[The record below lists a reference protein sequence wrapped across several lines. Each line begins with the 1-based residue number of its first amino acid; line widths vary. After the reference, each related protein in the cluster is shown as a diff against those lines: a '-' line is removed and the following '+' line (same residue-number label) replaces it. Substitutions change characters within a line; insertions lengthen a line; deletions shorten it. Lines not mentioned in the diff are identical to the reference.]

1 MDFAYSARARHYLER
16 LQAFMAEEVTP
27 AEPLYRQQLV
37 HGPDWRQ
44 WRQPPIM
51 EQLKAK
57 AKAAGLWNLFLP
69 EAGHGP
75 GLSNAD
81 YAPLAELTGRT
92 PMAPEIFNCNAP
104 DTGNMEV
111 LVKYGSAAQQQT
123 WLKPL
128 LAGEIRSAFCMTE
141 PGVASSDATNM
152 QATATIE
159 GDEVVLN
166 GRKWWSSGIGHPHC
180 KVVIFMGLT
189 DPGADKH
196 RQHSMV
202 LAPLETPGIEIER
215 MLPVFGAYDGPFGHG
230 EVRFTNVRL
239 PLDAIIAGP
248 GRGFEIA
255 QGRLGPGRIHHC
267 MRVIGAA
274 ERALELLCRRAS
286 SRVAFGQPL
295 ARLGGNL
302 DVVANSRMAI
312 EQARLLTLKAAWM
325 MDTVGVKGAMSEI
338 SQIKV
343 VAPGMAQQVIDAAI
357 QLHGGAGLSDDFALT
372 ALYAYARVLRIAD
385 GPDEVHR
392 QLIAKLEYRRQYA
405 ASGQLA

>member
-1 MDFAYSARARHYLER
+1 MDFAYSAKARDYLER
-16 LQAFMAEEVTP
+16 LNAFMAEEVMP
-27 AEPLYRQQLV
+27 AEPIYEQQLV
-37 HGPDWRQ
+37 HGPDWTQ

-51 EQLKAK
+51 EELKAK
-57 AKAAGLWNLFLP
+57 ARAAGLWNLFLP
-69 EAGHGP
+69 EEEYGP

-81 YAPLAELTGRT
+81 YAPLAEITGRT

-111 LVKYGSAAQQQT
+111 LVKYGSKAQQDA

-189 DPGADKH
+189 DPTAEKH

-202 LAPLETPGIEIER
+202 LAPLDTPGIKVER
-215 MLPVFGAYDGPFGHG
+215 MLPVFGAYDGPLGHG
-230 EVRFTNVRL
+230 EVSFTNVRL

-274 ERALELLCRRAS
+274 ERALELLCQRS
-286 SRVAFGQPL
+286 LSRVAFGQPL
-295 ARLGGNL
+295 ARLGGNP
-302 DVVANSRMAI
+302 DVVANCRMAI

-343 VAPGMAQQVIDAAI
+343 VAPSMAQQVIDAAI
-357 QLHGGAGLSDDFALT
+357 QIHGGAGLSNDFALT

-392 QLIAKLEYRRQYA
+392 KLIAKLEYKKQQAKFGRTV
-405 ASGQLA
+405 